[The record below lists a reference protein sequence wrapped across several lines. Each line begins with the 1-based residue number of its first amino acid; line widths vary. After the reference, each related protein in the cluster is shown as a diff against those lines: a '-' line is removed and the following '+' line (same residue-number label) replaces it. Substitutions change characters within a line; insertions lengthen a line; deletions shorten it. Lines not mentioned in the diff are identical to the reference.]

1 VDGLIWRR
9 LAEATLA
16 RWMLRLR
23 VLLILCIYGNSR
35 AEAMYPLYIV
45 DAAGRS
51 LDASTHSYSRGLSG
65 VVKDKELSVLRPY

>member
-1 VDGLIWRR
+1 
-9 LAEATLA
+9 
-16 RWMLRLR
+16 